1 MPEQVRIVQSAQD
14 AALKLAQ
21 QPVETAQPERGV
33 MFPED
38 EVASPMQLKGVSA
51 NTGPRLMAQSPT

>member
-21 QPVETAQPERGV
+21 QPAETAQPERGV
-33 MFPED
+33 
-38 EVASPMQLKGVSA
+38 LKGVSA